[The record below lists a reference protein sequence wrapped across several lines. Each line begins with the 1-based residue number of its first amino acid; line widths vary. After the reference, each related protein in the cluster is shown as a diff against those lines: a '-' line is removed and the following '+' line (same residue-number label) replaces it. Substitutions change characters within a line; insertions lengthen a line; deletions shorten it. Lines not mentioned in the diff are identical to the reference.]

1 MNRIF
6 VAKKP
11 LFVSS
16 NHYLSSLK
24 HRFGEKKA
32 GFSGILDPFACG
44 ALLVAFGQY
53 TKLFP
58 YLKKS
63 PKVYQATLWLGL
75 QSDSLDLENVRTLH
89 CVPLFSQEKIESI
102 LQDFVGIV
110 HFVPPKYSAKKIQG
124 TQAYKLARI
133 GKEELLGQH
142 LKEQTM
148 QILKIEFLNYAHPFV
163 SFKAWV
169 SEGAYIRSLGELI
182 AKKLGCVG
190 SLSYLE
196 RISEGGL
203 HYEGEKA
210 LNPLEILPFKKID
223 ARKDF
228 ALRSLVQDGKK
239 FSPKILKI
247 DEFAKY
253 IVQFEDFFSIIS
265 FQNQNLEYLANRIP
279 LC

>member
-1 MNRIF
+1 M
-6 VAKKP
+6 
-11 LFVSS
+11 
-16 NHYLSSLK
+16 
-24 HRFGEKKA
+24 
-32 GFSGILDPFACG
+32 
-44 ALLVAFGQY
+44 
-53 TKLFP
+53 
-58 YLKKS
+58 
-63 PKVYQATLWLGL
+63 
-75 QSDSLDLENVRTLH
+75 
-89 CVPLFSQEKIESI
+89 
-102 LQDFVGIV
+102 
-110 HFVPPKYSAKKIQG
+110 
-124 TQAYKLARI
+124 
-133 GKEELLGQH
+133 
-142 LKEQTM
+142 
-148 QILKIEFLNYAHPFV
+148 

-182 AKKLGCVG
+182 AKKLDCVG